1 MLVRQIQ
8 FYIFELDRL
17 TFALNKAK
25 ELGERA
31 LIHLELETGMN
42 RTGLRKEEVKEAV
55 KMLKTS
61 DVVLLLFNSFLFYG
75 LGFAILE
82 NHDKG
87 EYLRI
92 RGITENHLE
101 EWKKQMKDS
110 LSSKSS
116 YKQKITQ
123 SADKRRIKE
132 LESES
137 VKQRPLLAATH
148 LRTTH
153 AAFAACSSSL
163 YKA

>member
-1 MLVRQIQ
+1 MAVQKLCTRKHKSVLEICS
-8 FYIFELDRL
+8 
-17 TFALNKAK
+17 
-25 ELGERA
+25 ELGISSPTLYKWRGEFED
-31 LIHLELETGMN
+31 LGKKGIEKLEKPQSRSPQEKLQHIIDF
-42 RTGLRKEEVKEAV
+42 
-55 KMLKTS
+55 S
-61 DVVLLLFNSFLFYG
+61 
-75 LGFAILE
+75 ILE